1 MKPAYASFKITYKS
15 FSKIYSSFRGR
26 IKHMFNTRQYDYN
39 ILIFSSSGSKSLI
52 IAGWLLGFKNTT
64 AGLTSL

>member
-1 MKPAYASFKITYKS
+1 MKLAYASFKITYKS

-39 ILIFSSSGSKSLI
+39 IFN
-52 IAGWLLGFKNTT
+52 FF
-64 AGLTSL
+64 

>member
-1 MKPAYASFKITYKS
+1 MQVLKLPTNPFLKYTVLSGVELSTCSILDNMTTTF
-15 FSKIYSSFRGR
+15 
-26 IKHMFNTRQYDYN
+26 
-39 ILIFSSSGSKSLI
+39 LIFSSSGSKSLI